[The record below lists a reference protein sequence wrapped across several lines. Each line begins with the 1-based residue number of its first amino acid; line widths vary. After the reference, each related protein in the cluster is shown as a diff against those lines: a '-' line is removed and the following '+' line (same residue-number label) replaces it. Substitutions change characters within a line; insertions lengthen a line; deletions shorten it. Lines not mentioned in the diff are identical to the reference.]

1 MFMKYNSMG
10 GNIVQVFYFSYIRK
24 IWLWLYL
31 RYPHSAL
38 SLPEVLPGTLVDTA
52 YVFGVAG
59 ALLILGLLLSLAL
72 LPGALDWLVPPPH
85 LGSPELP
92 P

>member
-52 YVFGVAG
+52 YVFGVAAVTGITAWGTGLVG
-59 ALLILGLLLSLAL
+59 ASTASGIT
-72 LPGALDWLVPPPH
+72 
-85 LGSPELP
+85 
-92 P
+92 

>member
-10 GNIVQVFYFSYIRK
+10 VNIVQVFCFSYISCP
-24 IWLWLYL
+24 WLYL
-31 RYPHSAL
+31 RYSHSAL

-59 ALLILGLLLSLAL
+59 ALLILGLLLSLAS